1 MSTPNELL
9 TLAAIAAL
17 EAGDAQ
23 SRADVAQSI
32 YNRVADYK
40 VEPRPGYGG
49 NVYEAVIADG
59 QYQPAYVNPNVSSGP
74 DTRTASVWKN
84 ITDEDSAVRAM
95 RYYYDKKGQSISDS
109 TIRKQLRDSVAAITN
124 PGLQANAAR
133 HVGGRTEF
141 LSANSSVEGSDV
153 VWRGTRNDNKFYA
166 QYGTRQQLQRGP
178 AEVPGSI
185 SSSSSGTETSN
196 ESEPL
201 TPAEEEIQ
209 QANEEG
215 EVIDSTESEEDDEE
229 TVEEEKEDPEATTTT
244 GTAVTLADP
253 CKNNFFD
260 IAEAHLENFF
270 NKVTNAANVILNLPN
285 EIKRISRLLTGAA
298 SGYIGSITEQLTGKI
313 TPIISRGLTDIAN
326 SVEKLLTGKSVT
338 EVIKKTTEEQD
349 KLKGPIKELFAGLE
363 CLASKVI
370 DAAENIFGDIINDAI
385 KTVLNVPVCA
395 VTQILSEFNNKVAN
409 IIDSVVE
416 PLLGP
421 FRKAFDF
428 VLNVKDFIFGSID
441 VIKKVSNLF
450 KCGEKQKCPTSS
462 KYIIDKGLV
471 KDRGEEEQKG
481 FLQQALTQGSLSQGV
496 SNLISDTELFG
507 IKLNASGSSP
517 LCYTGNILQ
526 CGMPKVEFFGG
537 GGTGAAGRVILG
549 NFVNELDTED
559 IIGSVQRTASI
570 IGVEIDNPGSGYEDT
585 PFITFS
591 DNCDKGYG
599 AYGRAVIQGGRVT
612 SILITSIGENYPTE
626 TDQQDEVFY
635 IDDVIIEN
643 PGTNYDEDDTVEG
656 LELTISNGRVTAVGI
671 KDVAFN
677 GYPDLNINSSTGYG
691 AILRPV
697 MRIVPPQKEVVQ
709 VIDCVR

>member
-1 MSTPNELL
+1 REL
-9 TLAAIAAL
+9 
-17 EAGDAQ
+17 
-23 SRADVAQSI
+23 R
-32 YNRVADYK
+32 N
-40 VEPRPGYGG
+40 
-49 NVYEAVIADG
+49 
-59 QYQPAYVNPNVSSGP
+59 
-74 DTRTASVWKN
+74 
-84 ITDEDSAVRAM
+84 
-95 RYYYDKKGQSISDS
+95 
-109 TIRKQLRDSVAAITN
+109 SVAAITN
-124 PGLQANAAR
+124 PGLQAEAAR

-141 LSANSSVEGSDV
+141 LGANSSVEGSDV

-285 EIKRISRLLTGAA
+285 EIKIISRLLTGAA
-298 SGYIGSITEQLTGKI
+298 SGYIGSLTEQLSGKI
-313 TPIISRGLTDIAN
+313 APIISNGLTDIAN

-370 DAAENIFGDIINDAI
+370 DAAEKIFSDIINDAI

-395 VTQILSEFNNKVAN
+395 VTQILSEFNNKVVN

-428 VLNVKDFIFGSID
+428 IFNVKDFIFGSID

-462 KYIIDKGLV
+462 KYIIDKGLA

-517 LCYTGNILQ
+517 LCYTGNVLQ

-599 AYGRAVIQGGRVT
+599 AYGRAVIEGGRVT

-635 IDDVIIEN
+635 
-643 PGTNYDEDDTVEG
+643 
-656 LELTISNGRVTAVGI
+656 
-671 KDVAFN
+671 
-677 GYPDLNINSSTGYG
+677 
-691 AILRPV
+691 
-697 MRIVPPQKEVVQ
+697 
-709 VIDCVR
+709 

>member
-59 QYQPAYVNPNVSSGP
+59 QYQPAYVNPNVSSGSG
-74 DTRTASVWKN
+74 TKTASVWKN

-109 TIRKQLRDSVAAITN
+109 AIRKQLRDSVAAITN

-141 LSANSSVEGSDV
+141 LGANEDVRGPDV
-153 VWRGTRNDNKFYA
+153 VWRGTRNDNKYYA

-178 AEVPGSI
+178 AEVPESI
-185 SSSSSGTETSN
+185 SSTSSVRKTGTEVFN
-196 ESEPL
+196 ESLIEDPL

-215 EVIDSTESEEDDEE
+215 EVIDSTESEEDDDEDDDEEE
-229 TVEEEKEDPEATTTT
+229 TVEEEKEDPELTTTT

-285 EIKRISRLLTGAA
+285 EIKIISRLLTGAA
-298 SGYIGSITEQLTGKI
+298 SGYIGSLTEQLSGKI
-313 TPIISRGLTDIAN
+313 APIISNGLTTIAN
-326 SVEKLLTGKSVT
+326 NVEELLTGKSVT
-338 EVIKKTTEEQD
+338 EVIKKTTEEQG
-349 KLKGPIKELFAGLE
+349 KLEGPIKKLFAGLE

-395 VTQILSEFNNKVAN
+395 VTQILSEFNNKVVN

-428 VLNVKDFIFGSID
+428 IFNVKDFIFGSID

-462 KYIIDKGLV
+462 KYIIDKGLA

-481 FLQQALTQGSLSQGV
+481 FLQQALTQGSL
-496 SNLISDTELFG
+496 
-507 IKLNASGSSP
+507 GSSP
-517 LCYTGNILQ
+517 PCYTGNVLE
-526 CGMPKVEFFGG
+526 CGIPKVEFFGG
-537 GGTGAAGRVILG
+537 GGSGAAGRVILG
-549 NFVNELDTED
+549 NFVNELDTEG
-559 IIGSVQRTASI
+559 IVGSVQKTASI
-570 IGVEIDNPGSGYEDT
+570 VGVEIEDPGSGYEDA

>member
-1 MSTPNELL
+1 MT
-9 TLAAIAAL
+9 T
-17 EAGDAQ
+17 
-23 SRADVAQSI
+23 
-32 YNRVADYK
+32 
-40 VEPRPGYGG
+40 
-49 NVYEAVIADG
+49 
-59 QYQPAYVNPNVSSGP
+59 
-74 DTRTASVWKN
+74 
-84 ITDEDSAVRAM
+84 
-95 RYYYDKKGQSISDS
+95 
-109 TIRKQLRDSVAAITN
+109 
-124 PGLQANAAR
+124 
-133 HVGGRTEF
+133 
-141 LSANSSVEGSDV
+141 
-153 VWRGTRNDNKFYA
+153 
-166 QYGTRQQLQRGP
+166 
-178 AEVPGSI
+178 
-185 SSSSSGTETSN
+185 
-196 ESEPL
+196 
-201 TPAEEEIQ
+201 TPAPKPDNGGQ
-209 QANEEG
+209 L
-215 EVIDSTESEEDDEE
+215 
-229 TVEEEKEDPEATTTT
+229 TTST

-270 NKVTNAANVILNLPN
+270 STVTNASNVILDLPN

-298 SGYIGSITEQLTGKI
+298 SGYIGSLTEQLTGKI
-313 TPIISRGLTDIAN
+313 TPIISRGLTTIAN
-326 SVEKLLTGKSVT
+326 NVEALLTGKSVT
-338 EVIKKTTEEQD
+338 EVIKKTTEEQG
-349 KLKGPIKELFAGLE
+349 KLIGPIKNLFAGLE

-370 DAAENIFGDIINDAI
+370 DAAEKIFSDIINDAI

-507 IKLNASGSSP
+507 IKLNSSGSSP
-517 LCYTGNILQ
+517 PCYTGNVLQ

-537 GGTGAAGRVILG
+537 GGSGAAGRVILG
-549 NFVNELDTED
+549 NFVNELDTEG
-559 IIGSVQRTASI
+559 IVGSVQRTASI
-570 IGVEIDNPGSGYEDT
+570 VGVEIDNPGSGYEDA